1 VPESGLCYHD
11 DVMERDERSGLFEL
25 AAAVARARVAG
36 LVDVYLERR
45 AEAFWR
51 LAAGRVVAR
60 ETLLREGAAVRRGGA
75 FASSDGLDRPALA
88 GLLGITSRALPPFT
102 APRFPEAPTLEETG
116 PAFPSAWSG
125 VRWRWSWAAV
135 LAGRNAVTVARPE
148 LAEVTFGD
156 GRRALTCWPALA
168 PSNSDSDA
176 ETTAAATA
184 ARPGPTRALLAP
196 AAAAVLIHEL
206 IGHPLEG
213 DLLLRGGSPWAGRGG
228 QRILHAALSV
238 TDDPTRGDLPGG
250 FSADD
255 EGEAAAPRPLLAD
268 GVLVGALVDRRTAEA
283 LGVRPGNARRAG
295 VHALPRPRMS
305 NLIVEAAAALP
316 QPPRG
321 DAAVEVVSVSSGTL
335 EPASGA
341 ILLHVRTAFA
351 LRGGSRRQRLAPFTL
366 VGTVAKLTHGIL
378 AAAEPAAAA
387 PEPGW
392 CGKDGEAVPTG
403 AVAPWLLLEGM
414 EIR

>member
-1 VPESGLCYHD
+1 
-11 DVMERDERSGLFEL
+11 MERDERSGLAEL

-60 ETLLREGAAVRRGGA
+60 ETLLREGAAVRRDGA

-88 GLLGITSRALPPFT
+88 GLLGVTSRVLPAF
-102 APRFPEAPTLEETG
+102 AVPRFPETPVLEATV
-116 PAFPSAWSG
+116 PAFPPSWSA
-125 VRWRWSWAAV
+125 VRWRWGWAAV
-135 LAGRNAVTVARPE
+135 LTGGSAVTVSRPE
-148 LAEVTFGD
+148 LAEVTFRD
-156 GRRALTCWPALA
+156 GRRALTCWPGLPA
-168 PSNSDSDA
+168 PDA
-176 ETTAAATA
+176 DVELPAAVTA

-196 AAAAVLIHEL
+196 AAAAVLVHEL

-213 DLLLRGGSPWAGRGG
+213 DILLRGGSPWAGRGG
-228 QRILHAALSV
+228 QRILKISLSV

-250 FSADD
+250 FTADD

-268 GVLVGALVDRRTAEA
+268 GVLVGELADRGTAEA

-295 VHALPRPRMS
+295 VHTPPRPRMS
-305 NLIVEAAAALP
+305 NLIVEARFPLP
-316 QPPRG
+316 RPPRG

-341 ILLHVRTAFA
+341 ILLHVQTAFA

-366 VGTVAKLTHGIL
+366 VGTVATLARGIL

-392 CGKDGEAVPTG
+392 CGKDGEAVPAG

>member
-1 VPESGLCYHD
+1 VPESGLCYHG
-11 DVMERDERSGLFEL
+11 DVMERDERSGLSEL
-25 AAAVARARVAG
+25 AAAVAHARVAG

-45 AEAFWR
+45 ADALWR

-60 ETLLREGAAVRRGGA
+60 ETLLREGAAVRRAGA

-88 GLLGITSRALPPFT
+88 GLLGITSRALPAFA
-102 APRFPEAPTLEETG
+102 APRFPDTPTLEDAA
-116 PAFPSAWSG
+116 PAFPPSWST

-135 LAGRNAVTVARPE
+135 LAGRSAVAVSRPE
-148 LAEVTFGD
+148 LAEVTFCD
-156 GRRALTCWPALA
+156 GRRALACWPALTL
-168 PSNSDSDA
+168 SDPDSGLP
-176 ETTAAATA
+176 AASAA
-184 ARPGPTRALLAP
+184 ARPGPTRVLLAP
-196 AAAAVLIHEL
+196 AAAAALVHEL

-213 DLLLRGGSPWAGRGG
+213 DLLLRGGSPWAGRSG

-238 TDDPTRGDLPGG
+238 TDDPTRADLPGA

-255 EGEAAAPRPLLAD
+255 EGEAAASRLLLAG
-268 GVLVGALVDRRTAEA
+268 GVLVGALADRRTAEA
-283 LGVRPGNARRAG
+283 IGARPGNARRAG
-295 VHALPRPRMS
+295 VHAPPRPRMS
-305 NLIVEAAAALP
+305 NLIVEAAAPLP

-321 DAAVEVVSVSSGTL
+321 DAAVEVVSVSGGTL
-335 EPASGA
+335 EPATGA

-366 VGTVAKLTHGIL
+366 VGTVAKLARGIL

-414 EIR
+414 EVR

>member
-1 VPESGLCYHD
+1 
-11 DVMERDERSGLFEL
+11 M
-25 AAAVARARVAG
+25 ARARVAG

-51 LAAGRVVAR
+51 FAGGRVVAR
-60 ETLLREGAAVRRGGA
+60 ETLLREGAAVRRAGA
-75 FASSDGLDRPALA
+75 LASSDGLDRPALA
-88 GLLGITSRALPPFT
+88 GLLGITSRALPAFA
-102 APRFPEAPTLEETG
+102 APRFPEAPALEETG

-135 LAGRNAVTVARPE
+135 LAGRSAVTVTRPE
-148 LAEVTFGD
+148 LAEVTFCD
-156 GRRALTCWPALA
+156 GRRALACWPALPQPDLDA
-168 PSNSDSDA
+168 PPP
-176 ETTAAATA
+176 AAPTA
-184 ARPGPTRALLAP
+184 ARPGPTRVLLAP
-196 AAAAVLIHEL
+196 AAAAVLVHEL

-213 DLLLRGGSPWAGRGG
+213 DFLLRGGSPWAGRGG

-268 GVLVGALVDRRTAEA
+268 GVLVGTLADRRTAEA

-295 VHALPRPRMS
+295 VHAPPRPRMS
-305 NLIVEAAAALP
+305 NLIVEAAAALS

-366 VGTVAKLTHGIL
+366 VGTVAKLARGIL

>member
-1 VPESGLCYHD
+1 
-11 DVMERDERSGLFEL
+11 MERDERSGLFEL
-25 AAAVARARVAG
+25 AAAVARERIAG

-60 ETLLREGAAVRRGGA
+60 ETLLREGAAVRRAGV

-88 GLLGITSRALPPFT
+88 GLLGITSRALPAFA
-102 APRFPEAPTLEETG
+102 APRFPEAPMLEETAG
-116 PAFPSAWSG
+116 AFPTAWSG

-135 LAGRNAVTVARPE
+135 LAGRSAVTVARPE
-148 LAEVTFGD
+148 LAEVTFCD
-156 GRRALTCWPALA
+156 GRRALACWPALPA
-168 PSNSDSDA
+168 PDSDA
-176 ETTAAATA
+176 RPPAAPTV

-196 AAAAVLIHEL
+196 AAAAVLVHEL

-238 TDDPTRGDLPGG
+238 ADDPTRGDLPGG

-255 EGEAAAPRPLLAD
+255 EGAAAAPRPLLAG
-268 GVLVGALVDRRTAEA
+268 GVLVGALADRRTAEA

-295 VHALPRPRMS
+295 VHAPPRPRIS

-341 ILLHVRTAFA
+341 VLLHVRTAFA

-366 VGTVAKLTHGIL
+366 VGTVARLARGIL

-392 CGKDGEAVPTG
+392 CGKDGEFVPTG